1 MKKGKNN
8 GIISVRELRTILDN
22 LSRKY
27 SIKVIVENNEDKMPH
42 YLGYHISKNAVIVN
56 IPLFLDMITKQR
68 KFLTFHQIENLIGA
82 KFLHEYHHSK
92 INRKY
97 STDEM
102 PLINFCEDYYIE
114 NILMKNNE
122 SLIMENSYLREIYS
136 ERIEDDKLNIIIQ
149 DLNVIYVLCSIYDKE
164 ELKNIYGGEI
174 VDYKKIFDTIKS
186 EDDIWNTS
194 SELLKLYLQ
203 RKEIQIH

>member
-1 MKKGKNN
+1 MKKDKNDN
-8 GIISVRELRTILDN
+8 ISESELRTILDN

-27 SIKVIVENNEDKMPH
+27 SIKVVIENNEEKMSH
-42 YLGYHISKNAVIVN
+42 HIGYIISKNAVIVN
-56 IPLFLDMITKQR
+56 IPLFLDMINEQR
-68 KFLTFHQIENLIGA
+68 KFLKYHEIENLINT

-102 PLINFCEDYYIE
+102 PLINFCEDFYIE

-136 ERIEDDKLNIIIQ
+136 ERIEDDKLNIMVR
-149 DLNVIYVLCSIYDKE
+149 DLNVIYTLCSIYGKE
-164 ELKNIYGGEI
+164 ELKKIYGDEI
-174 VDYKKIFDTIKS
+174 VDYKKIFDMIKS
-186 EDDIWNTS
+186 ENDIWDAS

-203 RKEIQIH
+203 RNAA

>member
-1 MKKGKNN
+1 MKKDKNDSF
-8 GIISVRELRTILDN
+8 ISESELRTILDN

-27 SIKVIVENNEDKMPH
+27 SIKVIVENNEEKM
-42 YLGYHISKNAVIVN
+42 LGHIIGYNISKNAVIAN
-56 IPLFLDMITKQR
+56 IPMFLDMIKEQR
-68 KFLTFHQIENLIGA
+68 KFLKFHQIENLIEA

-92 INRKY
+92 INRK

-149 DLNVIYVLCSIYDKE
+149 DLNVIYVLCTIYDKE
-164 ELKNIYGGEI
+164 ELKNIYGDDI
-174 VDYKKIFDTIKS
+174 VDYKKIFDTINS
-186 EDDIWNTS
+186 ENDIWEAS

-203 RKEIQIH
+203 RKTA

>member
-1 MKKGKNN
+1 MKKDKNDS
-8 GIISVRELRTILDN
+8 IISESDLRTILDN

-27 SIKVIVENNEDKMPH
+27 SIKVVIENNEEKMLRH
-42 YLGYHISKNAVIVN
+42 IGYLISKNAVIVN
-56 IPLFLDMITKQR
+56 IPIFLDMITEQR
-68 KFLTFHQIENLIGA
+68 KFLKFHQIENLIEA

-97 STDEM
+97 STDER

-149 DLNVIYVLCSIYDKE
+149 DLNMIYTLCLIYDIE
-164 ELKNIYGGEI
+164 ELKNIYGDEI
-174 VDYKKIFDTIKS
+174 ADYKKIFDTIKS
-186 EDDIWNTS
+186 ENDIWDAS

-203 RKEIQIH
+203 RKAA

>member
-1 MKKGKNN
+1 MKKDKNDS
-8 GIISVRELRTILDN
+8 IISESELRTILDN

-27 SIKVIVENNEDKMPH
+27 SIKVVVENNEEKMPRH
-42 YLGYHISKNAVIVN
+42 IGYHINKNAVIVN
-56 IPLFLDMITKQR
+56 IPIFLDMIAKQR
-68 KFLTFHQIENLIGA
+68 KFLKYHQIENLIEA

-122 SLIMENSYLREIYS
+122 SLINENSYLREIYT
-136 ERIEDDKLNIIIQ
+136 ERIEDDKLSIMFQ
-149 DLNVIYVLCSIYDKE
+149 DLNVICVLCYIYDKE
-164 ELKNIYGGEI
+164 ELKNIYGDEI
-174 VDYKKIFDTIKS
+174 IDYKKIFDTIKS
-186 EDDIWNTS
+186 ENDIWDAS
-194 SELLKLYLQ
+194 SELLKLYLL
-203 RKEIQIH
+203 RA

>member
-1 MKKGKNN
+1 LKKDKNDS
-8 GIISVRELRTILDN
+8 IISESELRTILDN

-27 SIKVIVENNEDKMPH
+27 SIKVFVENNEEKMPRH
-42 YLGYHISKNAVIVN
+42 IGYHISKNAVIVN
-56 IPLFLDMITKQR
+56 IPMFLDMIKEQR
-68 KFLTFHQIENLIGA
+68 KSLKFRQIENLIDA

-122 SLIMENSYLREIYS
+122 SLIMENSYLREVYS

-149 DLNVIYVLCSIYDKE
+149 DLNVIYMLCSIYDKE
-164 ELKNIYGGEI
+164 ELKNIYGDEI
-174 VDYKKIFDTIKS
+174 EDYKKIFDTIKS
-186 EDDIWNTS
+186 ESDIWNAS

-203 RKEIQIH
+203 RKAA

>member
-1 MKKGKNN
+1 MKKDKNDS
-8 GIISVRELRTILDN
+8 IISESDLRTILDN

-27 SIKVIVENNEDKMPH
+27 SIKVVIENNEEKMLRH
-42 YLGYHISKNAVIVN
+42 IGYLISKNAVIVN
-56 IPLFLDMITKQR
+56 IPIFLDMITEQR
-68 KFLTFHQIENLIGA
+68 KFLKFHQIENLIEA

-97 STDEM
+97 STDER

-149 DLNVIYVLCSIYDKE
+149 DLNVIYTLCLIYDIE
-164 ELKNIYGGEI
+164 ELKNIYGDEI
-174 VDYKKIFDTIKS
+174 ADYKKIFDTIKS
-186 EDDIWNTS
+186 ENDIWDAS

-203 RKEIQIH
+203 RKAA

>member
-1 MKKGKNN
+1 MKKDKNDS
-8 GIISVRELRTILDN
+8 IISESDLRTILDN

-27 SIKVIVENNEDKMPH
+27 SIKVVIENNEEKMLRH
-42 YLGYHISKNAVIVN
+42 IGYLISKNAIIVN
-56 IPLFLDMITKQR
+56 IPIFLDMITEQR
-68 KFLTFHQIENLIGA
+68 KFLKFHQIENLIEA

-97 STDEM
+97 STDER

-122 SLIMENSYLREIYS
+122 SLIMENSYLREMYS

-149 DLNVIYVLCSIYDKE
+149 DLNVIYTLCLIYDIE
-164 ELKNIYGGEI
+164 ELKNIYGDEI
-174 VDYKKIFDTIKS
+174 ADYKKIFGTIKS
-186 EDDIWNTS
+186 EDDIWDAS
-194 SELLKLYLQ
+194 SELLKLYIQ
-203 RKEIQIH
+203 RKAA